1 MSDESIESAGK
12 RSISR
17 RTALKAGVAGGV
29 GLAAWS
35 GATIT
40 SLGGTPAY
48 AISSTQLVTLD
59 ITAGCRNIDNS
70 STAPF
75 RYHQTPPVLP
85 SGFMITTVAEGTDC
99 GVADAVLTWDN
110 TRPNI
115 TCSLIL
121 NFFDPG
127 CTTVICTSGCITSA
141 PGGLNGGTL
150 SLPLSCYCQTPP
162 PPIVGPSSKWTLT
175 GACVTNGGTPHC

>member
-48 AISSTQLVTLD
+48 ALSSTQIINLD

-70 STAPF
+70 STALW
-75 RYHQTPPVLP
+75 RYHPVSPSLP
-85 SGFMITTVAEGTDC
+85 SGFTITTISNGTDC
-99 GVADAVLTWDN
+99 GVTNAVLTWDSSH
-110 TRPNI
+110 PNL
-115 TCSLIL
+115 TCTLTIS
-121 NFFDPG
+121 FFVDES
-127 CTTVICTSGCITSA
+127 THCTSGSYFNHCVLSSA
-141 PGGLNGGTL
+141 GTATGG
-150 SLPLSCYCQTPP
+150 SLTFPLDCYDTPP
-162 PPIVGPSSKWTLT
+162 TGPSDKWTLT
-175 GACVTNGGTPHC
+175 GHCATNGSGISC